1 MIKFRI
7 FLRDMRDF
15 YRFTTIASSLRGKV
29 LISDGKDYRVDGK
42 SLMGVLYCGTFEE
55 MWCEV
60 ENSSDYKTLSEFGA
74 NQQ

>member
-7 FLRDMRDF
+7 FLKNMKDF
-15 YRFTTIASSLRGKV
+15 YEFVHIASNLQGKV
-29 LISDGKDYRVDGK
+29 VINNGADYRVDGK

-60 ENSSDYKTLSEFGA
+60 ESSSDYKKLNKFGV
-74 NQQ
+74 NQ